1 MPVRVRPPR
10 DGKALL
16 WVALCAAAFTCLY
29 VVLDLNQLYAL
40 RTNQNTGLYLQ
51 SLVNFVQRGTTF
63 DQPDGRP
70 HLAVH
75 DQWIALLLAPF
86 VALWPRPETIIVI
99 QVIALAAASIPLYLF
114 ARSCGAGPRTG
125 LALAAAWLL
134 SPSVQGFAY
143 GGFAPEHFVPLL
155 AFSLA
160 LAARTRSL
168 LWTLVCVQLL
178 LGVKEDEAWFLAWF
192 GAIGA
197 VLYDRRLGLAT
208 MALAVINGAAYY
220 GIEAASGFTPE
231 HPVYGLADREWRQ
244 QVAFLAEVLVPYAF
258 APLLLGS
265 RLLLALPI
273 LVELFFTQDRTFAIY
288 RAGNYYTEPLVVLAT
303 IGAAVVLA
311 RRPQLARYAVAGSLL
326 MAFVFNPTVLH
337 LGRRPFTGDPQYGT
351 ARAWG
356 QTTTPVAFPCADE
369 GAWTVA
375 AANPNAT
382 LVDCGKPTHRERPAW
397 RDAPLA
403 SDAPW
408 TRGP

>member
-1 MPVRVRPPR
+1 VPLRIRPSGE
-10 DGKALL
+10 GKTLL
-16 WVALCAAAFTCLY
+16 WVLLCAAAFTCLY
-29 VVLDLNQLYAL
+29 VALDLNQLYAL

-75 DQWIALLLAPF
+75 DQWIVLLLAPL
-86 VALWPRPETIIVI
+86 VALWPRPETIIVV
-99 QVIALAAASIPLYLF
+99 QVAALAAAAIPVYLF
-114 ARSCGAGPRTG
+114 ARSCGAAPRIA

-134 SPSVQGFAY
+134 SPSAQGFAY

-160 LAARTRSL
+160 LAARKRSL
-168 LWTLVCVQLL
+168 VGTILCVQLL

-197 VLYDRRLGLAT
+197 VLYDRRLGVATLTLA
-208 MALAVINGAAYY
+208 LVNGAVYY
-220 GIEAASGFTPE
+220 SIEAAAGFSPE
-231 HPVYGLADREWRQ
+231 HPVYGFADREWRQ
-244 QVAFLAEVLVPYAF
+244 QAAFLVEMLVPYAF
-258 APLLLGS
+258 APLLLGP

-273 LVELFFTQDRTFAIY
+273 LVELFFAQDRTFAIY

-311 RRPQLARYAVAGSLL
+311 RRPSLARYMVAGSLL
-326 MAFVFNPTVLH
+326 MALLFNTTVLH
-337 LGRRPFTGDPQYGT
+337 LGRRPFTPDPQYET
-351 ARAWG
+351 ARAWAK
-356 QTTTPVAFPCADE
+356 TTTPVAFPCADE

-375 AANPNAT
+375 ASNPNAT

-408 TRGP
+408 THGP

>member
-1 MPVRVRPPR
+1 VPARIRPPGE
-10 DGKALL
+10 GKALA
-16 WVALCAAAFTCLY
+16 WVLLCAAVFAIVY
-29 VVLDLNQLYAL
+29 VALDLNQLYAL

-51 SLVNFVQRGTTF
+51 SLVNFIERGTTF

-75 DQWIALLLAPF
+75 DQWIVLLFAPL
-86 VALWPRPETIIVI
+86 VSLWARPETIIVV
-99 QVIALAAASIPLYLF
+99 QVVALAAASIPLYLF

-125 LALAAAWLL
+125 LALAVAWLA

-160 LAARTRSL
+160 LAARRRSL
-168 LWTLVCVQLL
+168 VGTLVCVQLL

-197 VLYDRRLGLAT
+197 AVYDRRLGLAT
-208 MALAVINGAAYY
+208 LGLAILNGAAYY
-220 GIEAASGFTPE
+220 GIERALGFAPE
-231 HPVYGLADREWRQ
+231 HPVYGLVDREWRQ
-244 QVAFLAEVLVPYAF
+244 QIAFAAEVLVPYAF
-258 APLLLGS
+258 APLLLGP

-273 LVELFFTQDRTFAIY
+273 LAELFFTQDRTFAIY
-288 RAGNYYTEPLVVLAT
+288 RAGNYYTEPLVTLTA
-303 IGAAVVLA
+303 IGAAVALA
-311 RRPQLARYAVAGSLL
+311 ARPQLARYALAGSLL
-326 MAFVFNPTVLH
+326 MALFFNTTVLH
-337 LGRRPFTGDPQYGT
+337 LGRRPFSADPQYEV
-351 ARAWG
+351 ARKWA
-356 QTTTPVAFPCADE
+356 TTSRAVSFPCADE

-375 AANPNAT
+375 SANPNAV
-382 LVDCGKPTHRERPAW
+382 LVDCGKPTNRERPAW
-397 RDAPLA
+397 RDVPLR